1 MNYFFD
7 NPNPKKLF
15 TYNISLKKKII
26 VNESNLV
33 SIKNSLQKSLR
44 KLKFF
49 EAQQS
54 TMDLKFNFF
63 KYIKFNKLSITF
75 DIGEYNTYSRC
86 RSYLKVCLV
95 YNV

>member
-1 MNYFFD
+1 MNYFFN
-7 NPNPKKLF
+7 NPNPQKLF

-54 TMDLKFNFF
+54 TIDLLN
-63 KYIKFNKLSITF
+63 ISGLIISVLHLILASM
-75 DIGEYNTYSRC
+75 IHIVVV
-86 RSYLKVCLV
+86 KVI
-95 YNV
+95 